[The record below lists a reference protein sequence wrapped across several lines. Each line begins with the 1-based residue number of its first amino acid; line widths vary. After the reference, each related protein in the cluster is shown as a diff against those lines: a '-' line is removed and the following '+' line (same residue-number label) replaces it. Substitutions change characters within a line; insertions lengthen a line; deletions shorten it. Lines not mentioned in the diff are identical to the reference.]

1 MAAVNKTW
9 GAAAGLLAGAVALGV
24 AELTAAVT
32 GPLGAP
38 VVAVD
43 EAAINL
49 TPVPVKEFAIAHFGT
64 HDKQA
69 LIAGILA
76 LIAAFAAVTGV
87 LAVRR
92 LGFGLAGLAAF
103 AAVGVAAGISRP
115 GAGAAEVLPTLAGS
129 AAGAGTLVLLVRV
142 GRTSRAAVG
151 AGAAVGRGAAGAAVE
166 AGAAVVAAGAGGLGS
181 VLLGRSS
188 VAPGQVRLPA
198 PAVRAKVPSGTDLGI
213 PGLTP
218 FVTPNASF
226 YRVDTDLVLPQLS
239 PRDWTLRIDGMV
251 ERELEIGFGQL
262 LRMPLTEAE
271 ITLVCVSNEDVPRP
285 LARSRRAER
294 CRRRRLGTPPG
305 HRRGRGQR
313 G

>member
-1 MAAVNKTW
+1 MAAVNRTW

-24 AELTAAVT
+24 AELTAAALPISG

-38 VVAVD
+38 VVAVG

-76 LIAAFAAVTGV
+76 LLAAFAAVTGL

-115 GAGAAEVLPTLAGS
+115 GAGAAEVLPTLAG
-129 AAGAGTLVLLVRV
+129 A
-142 GRTSRAAVG
+142 
-151 AGAAVGRGAAGAAVE
+151 
-166 AGAAVVAAGAGGLGS
+166 AAGAGGLGS

-198 PAVRAKVPSGTDLGI
+198 PAVRAKVPAGTDLGI

-226 YRVDTDLVLPQLS
+226 YRVDTDLVLPQL
-239 PRDWTLRIDGMV
+239 
-251 ERELEIGFGQL
+251 
-262 LRMPLTEAE
+262 
-271 ITLVCVSNEDVPRP
+271 
-285 LARSRRAER
+285 
-294 CRRRRLGTPPG
+294 
-305 HRRGRGQR
+305 
-313 G
+313 